1 MGYLKDSN
9 CYLSGAI
16 EADKSKENWRLKPID
31 ELITRFQ
38 INVFDPHADPKQGK
52 AEELALAKKNKDL
65 KAIHDITAGFVRK
78 DLAQID
84 RSDFLIGHFSY
95 EQIYYLHDLKDFV
108 PDLFNPGR
116 FIAPEPHLRQ
126 IPTTGTIHEVINSD
140 LYHKPTLL
148 VCELGAHMIPSW
160 LIGFI
165 PLRYLFGSWDEL
177 YIYLQEVDEGKHMS
191 DNRWAY
197 VYKLI

>member
-1 MGYLKDSN
+1 
-9 CYLSGAI
+9 
-16 EADKSKENWRLKPID
+16 
-31 ELITRFQ
+31 
-38 INVFDPHADPKQGK
+38 
-52 AEELALAKKNKDL
+52 
-65 KAIHDITAGFVRK
+65 
-78 DLAQID
+78 
-84 RSDFLIGHFSY
+84 
-95 EQIYYLHDLKDFV
+95 
-108 PDLFNPGR
+108 
-116 FIAPEPHLRQ
+116 
-126 IPTTGTIHEVINSD
+126 

-177 YIYLQEVDEGKHMS
+177 YRYLQEVDEGKHMA